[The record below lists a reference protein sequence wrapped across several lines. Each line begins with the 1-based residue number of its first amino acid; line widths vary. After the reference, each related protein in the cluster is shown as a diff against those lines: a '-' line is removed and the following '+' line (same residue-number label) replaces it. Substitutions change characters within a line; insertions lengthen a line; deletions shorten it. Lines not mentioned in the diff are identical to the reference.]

1 MNGVRVVVLLFFAA
15 TLLLA
20 NTFKL
25 YLKDGDYQV
34 VREYK
39 VEGDRVHYYST
50 ERGLWEEIPAAL
62 CDLQKTEAER
72 QRTAQIVQHDAKLE
86 DEEEKLERAQR
97 RDTERIPMNAGAY
110 FVDNNQVKT
119 LEYAES
125 TFVKDKKR
133 SVLQK
138 ITPIPVVAG
147 KATVQLKGEHAI
159 FVVHQDLPEFYLRL
173 EQEDKFGII
182 QLTPRNGVR
191 IVEDVAIAP
200 VTNENIENTKQI
212 AVFQRELMTG
222 LYKVWPEKPL
232 SPGEYGLVEFVGEE
246 SDLRIWDFAYQR
258 PAK

>member
-1 MNGVRVVVLLFFAA
+1 VRIVVLFLLAA
-15 TLLLA
+15 SLLLA
-20 NTFKL
+20 DTFKL

-39 VEGDRVHYYST
+39 TEGDRVHYYST
-50 ERGLWEEIPAAL
+50 ERGQWEDIPVAL
-62 CDLQKTEAER
+62 CDLQKTESER
-72 QRTAQIVQHDAKLE
+72 RRTAQVAQRDAKLE
-86 DEEEKLERAQR
+86 DDEEKLERAQR
-97 RDTERIPMNAGAY
+97 KEMERIPMNAGAY
-110 FVDNNQVKT
+110 FVDNNKVKT

-138 ITPIPVVAG
+138 ITPVPVVAG
-147 KATVQLKGEHAI
+147 KATVQLKGEHAG

-182 QLTPRNGVR
+182 QLTPGNGVR
-191 IVEDVAIAP
+191 IVENVAIAP
-200 VTNENIENTKQI
+200 VTNENFENAKQI
-212 AVFQRELMTG
+212 PVFQHELTTG

-232 SPGEYGLVEFVGEE
+232 SPGEYALTEYVGAD
-246 SDLRIWDFAYQR
+246 SDLRIWDFAYQP